1 MGQIPYNAVKEAKIQ
16 CYSAPVNEWTIND
29 TSAEI
34 ELQKLLNHTALRMI
48 QANSLSFDLKNL
60 TLHVKVGFEGSS
72 GQTLYKQKSH
82 DFEIKLDEEKS
93 IFIYFTRT
101 CKLTSNNN

>member
-1 MGQIPYNAVKEAKIQ
+1 MN
-16 CYSAPVNEWTIND
+16 
-29 TSAEI
+29 
-34 ELQKLLNHTALRMI
+34 ELQKLLNHTALRII
-48 QANSLSFDLKNL
+48 QANSLSFDLKNI
-60 TLHVKVGFEGSS
+60 TLHGKVGFEGSS

-93 IFIYFTRT
+93 IFIYFTPT